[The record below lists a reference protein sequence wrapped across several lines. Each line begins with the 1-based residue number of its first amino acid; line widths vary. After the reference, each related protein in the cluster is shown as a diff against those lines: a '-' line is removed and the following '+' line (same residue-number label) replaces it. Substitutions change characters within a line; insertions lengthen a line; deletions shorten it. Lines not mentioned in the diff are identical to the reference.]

1 MNDSLVPVIVLAF
14 VLSFA
19 LGLGF
24 FFWRLFR
31 REKLSAIEGQARL
44 KEIEERQRRAYFAQA
59 KILTISKGEIVGRES
74 VKVDLTLEV
83 MPPNAASYQT
93 SIVWLVDL
101 ASLSQIQQGQL
112 IQVKIDSKDAQQ
124 IYPCADWARVW
135 LWS

>member
-1 MNDSLVPVIVLAF
+1 M
-14 VLSFA
+14 
-19 LGLGF
+19 
-24 FFWRLFR
+24 
-31 REKLSAIEGQARL
+31 
-44 KEIEERQRRAYFAQA
+44 KEIEERERRAYFAQA
-59 KILTISKGEIVGRES
+59 IILTVNKGGIVGRDS

-93 SIVWLVDL
+93 SIAWLVDL

-124 IYPCADWARVW
+124 IYPGGDWARVR